1 MDPGVAMSPYGPLLH
16 GEVIAA
22 SASLAAAAM
31 FAASYARRQ
40 AVRRRNA
47 RTGKSGTGT
56 KIGDSASLTTLPATG
71 ATTGLLLSGLYRG
84 RSVEMEMAEN
94 GLLCI
99 TVRIENERRLFE
111 EFGAGSP
118 FPTAT
123 WLTLP
128 CRQTLSALPGRWTV
142 ALRGRSLL
150 LTCASIH
157 DPERMPRLLEL
168 ACDLADAAD
177 GTVTTPAR

>member
-1 MDPGVAMSPYGPLLH
+1 VDPGVAMSPYGPLLH

-47 RTGKSGTGT
+47 KVGKTAGT
-56 KIGDSASLTTLPATG
+56 KAGRSLPPSNLPATG

-94 GLLCI
+94 HLLCI
-99 TVRIENERRLFE
+99 TVRITNERRLFE
-111 EFGAGSP
+111 EFGGGSLL
-118 FPTAT
+118 PTGT
-123 WLTLP
+123 WLNVA
-128 CRQTLSALPGRWTV
+128 CRQTLSTLSGRWTV
-142 ALRGRSLL
+142 AIRGRSLL
-150 LTCASIH
+150 FTCASIH

-177 GTVTTPAR
+177 GTVTSPAR